1 MAERGMASGLKICE
15 IFSPPRITRE
25 APRFGLQPRVELPG
39 RQVPQRDVGSPG
51 DSAAGCG
58 SFES

>member
-1 MAERGMASGLKICE
+1 MASGLKICE